1 MIIPLT
7 SFQLSDA
14 ASALVVSTQFPT
26 IQAAFSAAKLGNTI
40 KVLPGVYTEQIT
52 ITKSL
57 VLVGS
62 GVIKTVIKA
71 TVVLQPSQIL
81 DGRADIIELSNNAK
95 VIMKGF
101 TISGPNCSNCDK
113 LFGGY

>member
-1 MIIPLT
+1 MIIPWT

-14 ASALVVSTQFPT
+14 ASALVVPTQFPT
-26 IQAAFSAAKLGNTI
+26 IQAAINAAKSGNTI

-62 GVIKTVIKA
+62 GVINTVIKA
-71 TVVLQPSQIL
+71 PAVLQPSQIL

-95 VIMKGF
+95 VIMK
-101 TISGPNCSNCDK
+101 S
-113 LFGGY
+113 L